1 MANRFLFLI
10 VLLVL
15 FTSIALAQ
23 QVYQWKDEQ
32 GQWHLSYSPPP
43 GVTAEKVGGL
53 GISPKSAQPANV
65 PTTLRS
71 PSSADKPL
79 AALSQSQSE
88 RSQPVSSPQKVVV
101 PFARDRERVIVE
113 GIVNGRGPLKFLL
126 DTGADITSIPLAL
139 AEQLGISADRGIR
152 IPVRGIGGKVLA
164 PLVKINSLKVGG
176 AEVRN
181 LQVLVMSLPG
191 GRGLL
196 GANFLAEF
204 EVNINYAE
212 NQLMLVRRQGPDAGF
227 PPEWWQRK
235 IRFYRKG
242 RAVQDAEESSLAPSS
257 PHHLQC
263 CTLIP

>member
-10 VLLVL
+10 VLLGL

-23 QVYQWKDEQ
+23 QVYQWKDEK

-53 GISPKSAQPANV
+53 GISPKSIQPATV

-71 PSSADKPL
+71 PSSADKPP
-79 AALSQSQSE
+79 AALPQSQP
-88 RSQPVSSPQKVVV
+88 RRTQPVSSPQKIVV
-101 PFARDRERVIVE
+101 PFGRDRDRVIVE
-113 GIVNGRGPLKFLL
+113 GTVNGRGPLKFLL
-126 DTGADITSIPLAL
+126 DTGADITSIPRAL
-139 AEQLGISADRGIR
+139 AEQLGISVDRGIR
-152 IPVRGIGGKVLA
+152 IPVRGIGGKVMA
-164 PLVKINSLKVGG
+164 PLVEIDSLRVGE

-181 LQVLVMSLPG
+181 LAVLVMSLPG

-204 EVNINYAE
+204 EVNIKYGE
-212 NQLMLVRRQGPDAGF
+212 NQLMLMRRQGPYAGF

-242 RAVQDAEESSLAPSS
+242 RAVQDAEESYLAPSS

-263 CTLIP
+263 CTLLP